1 MCSKSSCTQRS
12 KSISN
17 YFFNKVSCTPP
28 TCCFELNFW
37 SSCLQL
43 PRVGDCRQVP
53 PCPFFFYWSLG
64 IETRTLHM
72 ENKLLTELHPSPFL
86 GASISEGK
94 GGSSDLLGAES
105 QPSACWILITLIHSQ
120 PPMWLLWK
128 YMIWFSLAHSRKQ
141 LKARFPPQSQEAA
154 VAAQSAEFW
163 LHLYRPN
170 SLYCC
175 IISSSSGS
183 TLLHLSFLF
192 RQSPS
197 LDHTILPLSLTN
209 VY

>member
-1 MCSKSSCTQRS
+1 MCSKSSCIQRN
-12 KSISN
+12 KRVSN

-43 PRVGDCRQVP
+43 PRVRDYRQVP
-53 PCPFFFYWSLG
+53 PCPFFYWSLG
-64 IETRTLHM
+64 IETRTLRL
-72 ENKLLTELHPSPFL
+72 ENKLPTELHPSPFL

-94 GGSSDLLGAES
+94 RGSSDLLGAES

-120 PPMWLLWK
+120 PPTWLLWK
-128 YMIWFSLAHSRKQ
+128 YMIWFSLADARKQ
-141 LKARFPPQSQEAA
+141 LKARFPPQSPEAA
-154 VAAQSAEFW
+154 MAAHSAEFW
-163 LHLYRPN
+163 LRLYWPN

-183 TLLHLSFLF
+183 TLLRISFLI
-192 RQSPS
+192 RQRSS